1 MSGVLN
7 LCDVLQLII
16 NRFYQSTLSQQDFI
30 SYAHQGVLHVALHFG
45 YQLYAVR
52 EEILEQGLSYIPL
65 IRTEFALDIL

>member
-30 SYAHQGVLHVALHFG
+30 SYAHHGVLHVALHFG
-45 YQLYAVR
+45 YQSYAVR